1 MSQVFR
7 IVYTQTLLGD
17 ESGTLTDARPDVH
30 FQIGYA
36 AIETGWLRHFQR
48 CWSDLGFLIG
58 LGLHARPL
66 LDDDFKLLRDL
77 KLVGPQDEG
86 RLYARVTDLGLS
98 EVTGIERRRGI
109 PQCASRLAEHGLLRI
124 LDLSEQVRGRRDKFR
139 DSYGQFGGQH
149 AYLLLGSV
157 VSQANDRVGL
167 PRTAARHHAGLPRT
181 DRVGLPR
188 TKYIP
193 SSSTLSDESGSAVA
207 VPPIDSTL
215 NSNEPA
221 LALGAATDRSSSEIV
236 GNVPGAHRAGDAA
249 RSSAA
254 GDRLAA
260 ELNQALAQP
269 TVAETFWTLLA
280 RARELDEGFTVDGLR
295 LAALMLTPL
304 PERRRQVL
312 DDLRR
317 MLGRADLKAAKRR
330 HYLIGILTQQIGAL
344 LGFGF
349 DPPGRLRAVPT
360 KADYAAIGG
369 LLDEYGAETLWL
381 TTCSIAG
388 LAIEGSPLDYLRA
401 TLRNK
406 PDRAAARNGATLAG
420 TGDHTRLDYASAQV
434 LPEEE

>member
-7 IVYTQTLLGD
+7 IVYTQTLIGD

-48 CWSDLGFLIG
+48 HWSDLGFLIG

-66 LDDDFKLLRDL
+66 LGDDFKLLRDQQ
-77 KLVGPQDEG
+77 LVGPRDER
-86 RLYARVTDLGLS
+86 RLFARITDLGLS
-98 EVTGIERRRGI
+98 EVTGIERVNGI
-109 PQCASRLAEHGLLRI
+109 PQCARRLAEQGFVRI
-124 LDLSEQVRGRRDKFR
+124 LNLPAHFR
-139 DSYGQFGGQH
+139 DSRGQFSGRH

-157 VSQANDRVGL
+157 VSQSNDREGLSLTATRHREGL
-167 PRTAARHHAGLPRT
+167 PLTVHEGLS
-181 DRVGLPR
+181 L

-193 SSSTLSDESGSAVA
+193 SSSTLSDESGPAGA
-207 VPPIDSTL
+207 VPPVDLTL

-221 LALGAATDRSSSEIV
+221 LALGTATDRSSSETA
-236 GNVPGAHRAGDAA
+236 GNASSAHRAGDVA

-260 ELNQALAQP
+260 ELNQALSQP
-269 TVAETFWTLLA
+269 TVTDAFWMLLA
-280 RARELDEGFTVDGLR
+280 HARKLDEGFTVDGLR

-317 MLGRADLKAAKRR
+317 MQGRADLKPAKRR
-330 HYLIGILTQQIGAL
+330 HYSIGILTQQIGAL

-349 DPPGRLRAVPT
+349 DAQGRLRAVPT
-360 KADYAAIGG
+360 KADYGTIGG

-381 TTCSIAG
+381 TACSIAG

-420 TGDHTRLDYASAQV
+420 TGDHTQLDYASAQV
-434 LPEEE
+434 LPQED